1 MRNEIYIN
9 DKCYTKETLLI
20 ELRLLT
26 SLHGLSL
33 RKNASVSELV
43 NKYIV
48 EGIKNDTNQP

>member
-20 ELRLLT
+20 ELSLLA
-26 SLHGLSL
+26 SLQGLSL

-43 NKYIV
+43 NKYIA
-48 EGIKNDTNQP
+48 EGIKNDTSQP

>member
-20 ELRLLT
+20 ELSLLA
-26 SLHGLSL
+26 SLQGLSL

-43 NKYIV
+43 NKYIA
-48 EGIKNDTNQP
+48 EGIKNDTSHP

>member
-20 ELRLLT
+20 ELSLLA
-26 SLHGLSL
+26 SLQGLSL

-43 NKYIV
+43 NKYIA